1 MSIFTIVFA
10 FLAFAGIIIAMQA
23 VTAKPRQD
31 LIAERLAQYRDHN
44 LTLDEIEL
52 SLPFSERFIKPVL
65 ERLGSLLTARMA
77 KNRQVVVQNKINL
90 AGRPYALS
98 VNGLEVVKVIVGIVI
113 ALVALGLVGVMG
125 VTSLPLK
132 GAALGVGFL
141 LGRFLPDVWLNNKIK
156 GRQKELRLALPNA
169 LDLLTISVEAGLG
182 FDAAIGRLTEK
193 FKNALSDEFAQV
205 LNEIRLGRPRL
216 EALDDMGRRSGVE
229 ELHTFIQALI
239 QSEQLGVGIA
249 KVLRIQSEEMRR
261 RRRQRAEEQ
270 AAQAPLKMLFP
281 MIGCIFPTLFI
292 VLMGRARLP
301 ENSGL
306 VIDSC
311 NGIHMMFM
319 RFPIDAVFVDKKG
332 VVLKPYERLLPW
344 IGIVPLV
351 WRADKVAELPVGTIR
366 RHAIKPGD
374 QLLVA

>member
-1 MSIFTIVFA
+1 MSPISLLFA
-10 FLAFAGIIIAMQA
+10 LIAAGGLYIAFQAM
-23 VTAKPRQD
+23 TAKPRQD

-52 SLPFSERFIKPVL
+52 SLPFSERFIKPAL
-65 ERLGSLLTARMA
+65 ERLGSLLTSRMA
-77 KNRQVVVQNKINL
+77 KNRQINVQNKLNL
-90 AGRPYALS
+90 AGRPYGFS
-98 VNGLEVVKVIVGIVI
+98 VNGFEVLKVIAGVMVGVLVFALTGLMGLKGIVGPQGG
-113 ALVALGLVGVMG
+113 GL
-125 VTSLPLK
+125 
-132 GAALGVGFL
+132 L
-141 LGRFLPDVWLNNKIK
+141 LGFGIGRYLPDVWLNGKVK
-156 GRQKELRLALPNA
+156 GRQKEIRLALPNA

-182 FDAAIGRLTEK
+182 FDAAIGRLCEK

-292 VLMGRARLP
+292 VLMGPA
-301 ENSGL
+301 
-306 VIDSC
+306 VIII
-311 NGIHMMFM
+311 IHTFQH
-319 RFPIDAVFVDKKG
+319 K
-332 VVLKPYERLLPW
+332 
-344 IGIVPLV
+344 
-351 WRADKVAELPVGTIR
+351 
-366 RHAIKPGD
+366 
-374 QLLVA
+374 

>member
-10 FLAFAGIIIAMQA
+10 FLAFSGIIIAMQA

-31 LIAERLAQYRDHN
+31 LIAERLSQYRDHN

-52 SLPFSERFIKPVL
+52 SLPFSERFIKPAL
-65 ERLGSLLTARMA
+65 ERLG
-77 KNRQVVVQNKINL
+77 
-90 AGRPYALS
+90 
-98 VNGLEVVKVIVGIVI
+98 
-113 ALVALGLVGVMG
+113 
-125 VTSLPLK
+125 
-132 GAALGVGFL
+132 GFL

-216 EALDDMGRRSGVE
+216 EALDEMGRRSGVE

-292 VLMGRARLP
+292 VLMGPA
-301 ENSGL
+301 
-306 VIDSC
+306 VIII
-311 NGIHMMFM
+311 IHTFQH
-319 RFPIDAVFVDKKG
+319 K
-332 VVLKPYERLLPW
+332 
-344 IGIVPLV
+344 
-351 WRADKVAELPVGTIR
+351 
-366 RHAIKPGD
+366 
-374 QLLVA
+374 